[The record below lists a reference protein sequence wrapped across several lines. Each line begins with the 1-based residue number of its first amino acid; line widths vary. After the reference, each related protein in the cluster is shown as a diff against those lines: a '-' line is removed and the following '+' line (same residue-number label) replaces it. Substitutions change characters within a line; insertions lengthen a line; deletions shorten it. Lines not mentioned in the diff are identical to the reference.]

1 MPGMMT
7 QCQVNATNNLNDQPV
22 SISFSFGVSLTPL
35 TSPASGATA
44 DRVTSA
50 RATTSARVTAVGT
63 TPDGN
68 SGSDDGS
75 TPEVGPGTPRA
86 ERGVQL
92 LLYASGCILHIST

>member
-1 MPGMMT
+1 MPGVMT

>member
-1 MPGMMT
+1 MYVTFTAALLAITEDLQVPGMMT

-35 TSPASGATA
+35 ISPAPGATA
-44 DRVTSA
+44 VGVTTRV
-50 RATTSARVTAVGT
+50 RATTSARVTDVGT

-75 TPEVGPGTPRA
+75 TPEVGPGTPR
-86 ERGVQL
+86 
-92 LLYASGCILHIST
+92 